1 MLKLLVLLNVFK
13 HPVAAH
19 VVLMSASD
27 AEQAAMVADD
37 CATELRNIVLEVDKV
52 FALLVSCH
60 VVEVNIL
67 VAPLKVMNDA
77 LVGELLF
84 DDEDILEEIDDALF
98 DVKVIELSDHG
109 LLILEV
115 LLVLIDESIA
125 LVNDVSDI
133 VENSAVVAHVHL
145 SQLFG

>member
-1 MLKLLVLLNVFK
+1 M
-13 HPVAAH
+13 
-19 VVLMSASD
+19 
-27 AEQAAMVADD
+27 
-37 CATELRNIVLEVDKV
+37 
-52 FALLVSCH
+52 SCH

-98 DVKVIELSDHG
+98 DVKMIELGNHR
-109 LLILEV
+109 LLILEI
-115 LLVLIDESIA
+115 LLILVDESVA
-125 LVNDVSDI
+125 LVDDVSDI